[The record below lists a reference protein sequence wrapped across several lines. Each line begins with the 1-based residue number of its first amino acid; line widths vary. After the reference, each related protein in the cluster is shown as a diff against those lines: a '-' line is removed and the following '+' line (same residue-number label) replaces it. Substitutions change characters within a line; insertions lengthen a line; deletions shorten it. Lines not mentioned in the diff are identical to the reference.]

1 MSEGEPPFR
10 ELFVEVLRFQ
20 CPWCKTEM
28 REIDDDGGVQCEQ
41 CGARSLPLAARK
53 AIATIKVGSIPKRN
67 STGIFPVIGTGTG
80 TN

>member
-1 MSEGEPPFR
+1 MERVSHACHHHDVNEGEPPFR

-53 AIATIKVGSIPKRN
+53 AIARTQR
-67 STGIFPVIGTGTG
+67 
-80 TN
+80 